1 MAPKRKKTDAA
12 ADEEDT
18 MDWASLTVANLK
30 AELVERGLPVSGN
43 KAALVSRLNAAEGAV
58 QADARLDRSGMTVAQ
73 LKAEL
78 SNRSLPVSGNKTTL
92 LKRLDDADIFP
103 AKPKKARSTA
113 LQQSIHDAP
122 APATAAGNSTSAG
135 EKRLRPFV
143 ETPDAEYAKK
153 LKKVQTERLF
163 MLDRKKGIDKH
174 GIVCEEFDIAG
185 STGNVYQTT
194 IGREPRCVC
203 MDARIRGQK
212 CKHIKYALIIIL
224 KAPAHLCYQVAFLS
238 SELESIFANAPV
250 TRAPE
255 LDHKHNHADD
265 ETMYAGNRKPID
277 GECPICVF
285 DMEPGE
291 DIVWCKAACG
301 QNFHK
306 DCFEQWRRS
315 KHGGKVT
322 CVYCRTEWQEDVPN
336 GPNRPPPGSLAN
348 LKDMAPKVGSYKNVS
363 HLMPQYSQDYG

>member
-1 MAPKRKKTDAA
+1 MP
-12 ADEEDT
+12 

-43 KAALVSRLNAAEGAV
+43 KAALVNRLNAAEGAV
-58 QADARLDRSGMTVAQ
+58 HADARLDRSGMTVAQ

-78 SNRSLPVSGNKTTL
+78 SNRSLPISGNKTTL
-92 LKRLDDADIFP
+92 LKRLDDADISP
-103 AKPKKARSTA
+103 AKSKKARSTA
-113 LQQSIHDAP
+113 LQQSIYDAP
-122 APATAAGNSTSAG
+122 GPATAAGNSSSAG

-174 GIVCEEFDIAG
+174 GIVYEEFDIAG

-194 IGREPRCVC
+194 IGREPKCVC
-203 MDARIRGQK
+203 MDARIRGNK

-255 LDHKHNHADD
+255 LDHKHDHADD

-285 DMEPGE
+285 GMEPGE

-336 GPNRPPPGSLAN
+336 GPNRPLPGSLAN

-363 HLMPQYSQDYG
+363 HLMPQYSQDYR

>member
-1 MAPKRKKTDAA
+1 MAPKRKNNYA

-43 KAALVSRLNAAEGAV
+43 KAALVSRLNAV
-58 QADARLDRSGMTVAQ
+58 DDTVRADARPDRSSMTVVQ
-73 LKAEL
+73 LKIEL
-78 SNRSLPVSGNKTTL
+78 SNRGLPFSGNKTTL
-92 LKRLDDADIFP
+92 LDRLDDADDSS
-103 AKPKKARSTA
+103 AKPKKARSSA
-113 LQQSIHDAP
+113 S
-122 APATAAGNSTSAG
+122 ATAAGKSTSGG
-135 EKRLRPFV
+135 EMRLQAFV
-143 ETPDAEYAKK
+143 EAPDAEYAKK

-174 GIVCEEFDIAG
+174 GFVYEEFDIAG
-185 STGNVYQTT
+185 S
-194 IGREPRCVC
+194 
-203 MDARIRGQK
+203 QK

-255 LDHKHNHADD
+255 LDHKHDLADD
-265 ETMYAGNRKPID
+265 ETMYAGKRKPID

-306 DCFEQWRRS
+306 ECFEQWRRS

-322 CVYCRTEWQEDVPN
+322 CVYCRTEWQEEGPN
-336 GPNRPPPGSLAN
+336 GTNGTNRPPPGSLAN

-363 HLMPQYSQDYG
+363 HLMPQYSQDYK

>member
-1 MAPKRKKTDAA
+1 
-12 ADEEDT
+12 

-43 KAALVSRLNAAEGAV
+43 KAALVSRLNTADDAV
-58 QADARLDRSGMTVAQ
+58 RADARPDRSSMTVAQ

-78 SNRSLPVSGNKTTL
+78 SDRGLPVSGNKTAL
-92 LKRLDDADIFP
+92 LSRLDDADADASP
-103 AKPKKARSTA
+103 AKLKKARSTA
-113 LQQSIHDAP
+113 PQKAIHDAP
-122 APATAAGNSTSAG
+122 APAPATAESSTSGG

-143 ETPDAEYAKK
+143 EAPDAEYTKK

-163 MLDRKKGIDKH
+163 MLDRKK
-174 GIVCEEFDIAG
+174 
-185 STGNVYQTT
+185 
-194 IGREPRCVC
+194 
-203 MDARIRGQK
+203 GQK

-238 SELESIFANAPV
+238 NELESIFANAPV

-255 LDHKHNHADD
+255 LDHKHDHADD
-265 ETMYAGNRKPID
+265 ESMYAGKRKPIE

-306 DCFEQWRRS
+306 ECFEQWRRS

-322 CVYCRTEWQEDVPN
+322 CVYCRTEWQEDEPNGPN
-336 GPNRPPPGSLAN
+336 GPNRPPPSSLAN
-348 LKDMAPKVGSYKNVS
+348 LKAMAPKVGSYQNVS
-363 HLMPQYSQDYG
+363 HLMPQYSQEYGDME